1 MDRDIYQLLK
11 EWKQSARRKPLI
23 LYGARQTGK
32 TYSLKEFGKSCYEKV
47 IYLNFEKDTKLAGY
61 FSDSLSPAHILQFL
75 GIHTDQKIEPH
86 NTLII
91 FDEIQECPEALTSLK
106 YFQEEANEYHIA
118 AAGSLLGVKTKRDSG
133 FPVGKVNILHLYPL
147 SFFEFLTAT
156 GHQSKREFLGSITEF
171 NPIPAPLHEQLIL
184 LLKYYLFIGGMPEA
198 VYEYTNTNDFQ
209 VVREVHDEILD
220 NYEKDFG
227 KHAPSTQI
235 MKIVTVWKQI
245 SQQLAK
251 ENKKF
256 IFSMIRSGAR
266 ARDYEEAIQWLLDAG
281 LIYKNLNTET
291 VKIPLSAYAKVNI
304 FKIFLLD
311 VGLLGALNRLSPK
324 TMITDNALF
333 TEYKGSLTENYIA
346 QELVAQGQQIYYWT
360 SQGIAELDFLVE
372 SSEEIFPLE
381 IKAGTSDKKRSLLTF
396 GDKYKID
403 KLCRGSLRNLKHDG
417 KIYNYPLYLIGRFPL
432 LEQDPNFS
440 K

>member
-1 MDRDIYQLLK
+1 MERDIYQSLK

-32 TYSLKEFGKSCYEKV
+32 TYSLKQFGKSCYEKV
-47 IYLNFEKDTKLAGY
+47 VYLNFEKDAKLAGY
-61 FSDSLSPAHILQFL
+61 FTDSLSPSHILQFL
-75 GIHTDQKIEPH
+75 SIHADQKIEPQ

-91 FDEIQECPEALTSLK
+91 FDEIQECPAALTSLK

-118 AAGSLLGVKTKRDSG
+118 AAGSLLGVKTKRSSG

-156 GHQSKREFLGSITEF
+156 GHQSKREFLESITEF
-171 NPIPAPLHEQLIL
+171 NPIPVPLHEQLIL

-198 VYEYTNTNDFQ
+198 VYEFTNTNDFHI
-209 VVREVHDEILD
+209 VREIQNEILD

-227 KHAPSTQI
+227 KHAPPAQI
-235 MKIVTVWKQI
+235 MKIVNVWKQI
-245 SQQLAK
+245 PQQLAK

-291 VKIPLSAYAKVNI
+291 VKIPLSAYTKSNI
-304 FKIFLLD
+304 FKLFLLD
-311 VGLLGALNRLSPK
+311 VGLLGALNRLSAK
-324 TMITDNALF
+324 TIITDNMLF
-333 TEYKGSLTENYIA
+333 IEYKGSLTENYVA
-346 QELVAQGQQIYYWT
+346 QELIAQGQQLCYWT

-372 SSEEIFPLE
+372 SLEHIFPLE
-381 IKAGTSDKKRSLLTF
+381 IKAGMSEKKRSLIVF
-396 GDKYKID
+396 GEKYKID
-403 KLCRGSLRNLKHDG
+403 TLCRGTLRNLKHDG

-432 LEQDPNFS
+432 LQQIS